1 MRRPTVSVLAC
12 APVPAEP
19 SWQPVVVRVA
29 PSSAPRGKLLPRVNR
44 LRSSDEIRE
53 VVNKGQ
59 RSTTKLVTLHY
70 LPAEMNRFAVVV
82 SKAVGGAVTRNQV
95 KRRFRAA
102 LVGHLGQNP
111 SISGVFRVRPGADKA
126 PFEQL
131 KAEVGEILGKIQ

>member
-1 MRRPTVSVLAC
+1 MLAC
-12 APVPAEP
+12 ALVPAEP

-70 LPAEMNRFAVVV
+70 LPAQTNRYAVVV

-102 LVGHLGQNP
+102 LVGHLEQKP
-111 SISGVFRVRPGADKA
+111 TISGVFRVRPGADKA

-131 KAEVGEILGKIQ
+131 KVEIGEILGKIQ